1 MAIFRRSDAPSSLYG
16 RSDQNRVG
24 VSPTLC
30 IRELAGVLV
39 KKGVA
44 ADVGY

>member
-1 MAIFRRSDAPSSLYG
+1 MNKYIFPSGYLDLWQFSGDLT
-16 RSDQNRVG
+16 G

-44 ADVGY
+44 ADEGY